1 MIASAQLNRYRQ
13 AAFVIRSERSTFFM
27 AALLIALGIPLIG
40 PIVIIIALSFNT
52 AHEIFAGDFVWGLE
66 NWRLGFQDGRIPE
79 AVANTF
85 MVWGLEFLIAMP
97 LSVVIAWTLA
107 RTRIPFSYPLE
118 FLFWVAYITPG
129 GVIAWILLLDPNTG
143 YINLAARNLPFVDR
157 YIFDIFSVPGIILT
171 GVMGNGIAL
180 KVMLLTPAFRNMD
193 SALEEAGRVGGASS
207 LRTVLRITI
216 PMMISP
222 IALVT
227 ALQLMRVFQSFE
239 AEFLLGTPIGFYVY
253 STLIFDLVRLNEPPL
268 YGQATVLASVTLVM
282 LGFIIPLQRWILQ
295 RRRYTTIS
303 SGFKPGLTDLGVFRW
318 PAFGAITFL
327 HAFLTVVPLGALVL
341 GSFMVRSGYFQID
354 PVFTLAHWD
363 FVLSAPVFTNAVRM
377 TLILAFTAGIFSPL
391 LFSLLGYILVRTR
404 WRGRFLL
411 DSIIWISAALPG
423 MLTAL
428 GLLLI
433 FLWTPG
439 LSILYG
445 SIWALIL
452 VVILQGNTTGVNIS
466 KASIVQVGF
475 DLEEAGRI
483 SGANWITVYFKIWLP
498 LLMPTL
504 LLLGVLNFNIAA
516 STTASIIL
524 LASRDTI
531 TLSILALEWAMP
543 GVLSLREAAS
553 AVLIV
558 TASITLATALVARRV
573 GLRLGVRHS

>member
-1 MIASAQLNRYRQ
+1 
-13 AAFVIRSERSTFFM
+13 
-27 AALLIALGIPLIG
+27 
-40 PIVIIIALSFNT
+40 
-52 AHEIFAGDFVWGLE
+52 
-66 NWRLGFQDGRIPE
+66 
-79 AVANTF
+79 
-85 MVWGLEFLIAMP
+85 
-97 LSVVIAWTLA
+97 
-107 RTRIPFSYPLE
+107 
-118 FLFWVAYITPG
+118 
-129 GVIAWILLLDPNTG
+129 
-143 YINLAARNLPFVDR
+143 
-157 YIFDIFSVPGIILT
+157 
-171 GVMGNGIAL
+171 MGNGIAL

-193 SALEEAGRVGGASS
+193 AALEEAGRVGGASS

-268 YGQATVLASVTLVM
+268 YGQATVLASVTLVV
-282 LGFIIPLQRWILQ
+282 LAFIIPLQRWILQ

-318 PAFGAITFL
+318 PAFGAITVL

-483 SGANWITVYFKIWLP
+483 SGANWVTVYVKIWLP